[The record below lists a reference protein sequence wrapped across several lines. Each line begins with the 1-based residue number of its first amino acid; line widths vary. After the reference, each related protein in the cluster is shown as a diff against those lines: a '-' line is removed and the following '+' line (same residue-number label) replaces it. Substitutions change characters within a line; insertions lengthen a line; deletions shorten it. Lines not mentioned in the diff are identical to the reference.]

1 MPREVWSFLEACLL
15 GFLLGACYDVFRIL
29 RLAFPNG
36 RILIFLEDLLY
47 FAVAAVA
54 SFSFIVL
61 ANGGLLR
68 AFILIGELLGAI
80 LYFFSLSLLIM
91 GAAKQIIRAIHAL
104 LRFLFRLTL
113 LPLLRLGQW
122 LAGKILATARF
133 CRSRVKISF
142 FTAKNHLKPPVEI
155 VYNVPI
161 SPVSASDPDRG
172 DWVNTAKRKGRKWP
186 WQRKKQKNH

>member
-1 MPREVWSFLEACLL
+1 MPREVWSFLE
-15 GFLLGACYDVFRIL
+15 ACYDVFRIL

-104 LRFLFRLTL
+104 FRFLFRLTL
-113 LPLLRLGQW
+113 LPLLRLGKW
-122 LAGKILATARF
+122 LAGKMLAAARF

-142 FTAKNHLKPPVEI
+142 FTAKNHLKPPAEI

-172 DWVNTAKRKGRKWP
+172 DWVNAAKRKGRKWP